1 MLNLAVG
8 FNLILLSWGYQSQKN
23 MSSKSN
29 IAYIFAKPSIA
40 NLSTSFP
47 AAPASHLWPRNLS
60 VFSVHSEGH
69 FAAPGHMM
77 ANNLPK
83 GFEPKKTSRG
93 KYGSHWLVLAGSW
106 KKNKHHKD
114 FVEIFVASVRVCQWE
129 TCIPAFHGNM
139 FRSIAI
145 EGCMGLWHVSGFL
158 AKRWITKLSQKGG
171 KNTTN
176 NQPIRRTHNKTRTK
190 STARPSETSIL
201 SLETVGRPWLGF
213 VFLRYHHGNYCKYQ
227 HKRSYFGIW
236 RHKINSGWKSTSIRN
251 CIAKHRSVLKMIN
264 I

>member
-77 ANNLPK
+77 ASNLPK
-83 GFEPKKTSRG
+83 GLEPKK
-93 KYGSHWLVLAGSW
+93 HP
-106 KKNKHHKD
+106 
-114 FVEIFVASVRVCQWE
+114 VE
-129 TCIPAFHGNM
+129 NM
-139 FRSIAI
+139 AAI
-145 EGCMGLWHVSGFL
+145 
-158 AKRWITKLSQKGG
+158 
-171 KNTTN
+171 
-176 NQPIRRTHNKTRTK
+176 
-190 STARPSETSIL
+190 
-201 SLETVGRPWLGF
+201 
-213 VFLRYHHGNYCKYQ
+213 
-227 HKRSYFGIW
+227 
-236 RHKINSGWKSTSIRN
+236 GWS
-251 CIAKHRSVLKMIN
+251 
-264 I
+264 